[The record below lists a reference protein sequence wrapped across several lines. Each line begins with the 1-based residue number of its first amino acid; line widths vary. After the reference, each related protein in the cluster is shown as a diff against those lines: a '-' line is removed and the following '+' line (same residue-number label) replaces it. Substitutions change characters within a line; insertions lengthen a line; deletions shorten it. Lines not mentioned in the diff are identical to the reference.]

1 MSSSI
6 LPYYYSSYCCACNP
20 TMCSTT
26 STLITHKHSPHKE
39 TTEIYLY
46 IIYSKIVMH
55 ICVLVL
61 KNIRIT
67 FWVLGWCGFITR
79 KYDINKNKSDVEI
92 TKILLLVPGI
102 HQWSGV
108 CNKFPQP
115 STSDIWSTLYSGI
128 KYAPLVV
135 RAASL
140 STVSSSSLSA
150 KRVPTRTWPR
160 SQVAGPPCLL
170 LSLRQSRFFRP
181 PMPPFPPEV
190 NTFDFY
196 YCCFISCIVYNLH
209 SRV

>member
-1 MSSSI
+1 
-6 LPYYYSSYCCACNP
+6 
-20 TMCSTT
+20 
-26 STLITHKHSPHKE
+26 
-39 TTEIYLY
+39 
-46 IIYSKIVMH
+46 MH

-160 SQVAGPPCLL
+160 SQVAGPPCVP
-170 LSLRQSRFFRP
+170 LSVPRFLPP
-181 PMPPFPPEV
+181 PMPPFPPEENILLFFSYMFWFLYCLQFTV
-190 NTFDFY
+190 VDMYPSWPQNFHVARVVFQSLGCCWQTAPPLRQSRPY
-196 YCCFISCIVYNLH
+196 YPRAGMFSF
-209 SRV
+209 